1 MLMPKVRKKGTKHR
15 VAQQVQRAG
24 GIGLRVQQHPHTQG
38 GVQLLPAGLAG
49 KVRHTVV
56 VIRAFLLA
64 GGNMLQQRVQT
75 VRPGLALPVPAQQA
89 AADLIAGGLDL
100 KSHL

>member
-1 MLMPKVRKKGTKHR
+1 MAGGRGVRR

-38 GVQLLPAGLAG
+38 SVQLLPAGLAG
-49 KVRHTVV
+49 KIRHTVII
-56 VIRAFLLA
+56 IRAFLLA
-64 GGNMLQQRVQT
+64 GSNMLQQRIQT
-75 VRPGLALPVPAQQA
+75 VRPGLAFPVPAKQA